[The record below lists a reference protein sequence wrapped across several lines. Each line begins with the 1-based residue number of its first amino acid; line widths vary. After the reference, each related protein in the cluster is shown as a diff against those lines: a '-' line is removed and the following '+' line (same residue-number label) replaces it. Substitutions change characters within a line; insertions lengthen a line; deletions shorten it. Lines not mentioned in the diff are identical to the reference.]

1 MTEACCPRP
10 NAPPVLA
17 PHGYPV
23 EADGSVEARSV
34 DGQQIFSYWVAS
46 SSNYTLLDKPSK
58 NCRTCEISAIR
69 EFCCVDFNA
78 FSPASSFASQSN
90 KSRVAIKRLVFHQK
104 CYNRYWPPWPIGLFV
119 LRMLRIYPTPNNC
132 QRLRRLPIENV
143 RWTNDAEVTATS
155 KKSDTINTAAVQ
167 TVQKMTSRRSVGTT
181 WDYRFS
187 VDQVD
192 YFDHQLGQYSRTPVR

>member
-46 SSNYTLLDKPSK
+46 SSNYTILGKQKRCILSLSFVKKLQNLWNFSYKGKPSEEFK
-58 NCRTCEISAIR
+58 RYSAQMNSNVL
-69 EFCCVDFNA
+69 CCVDFNA

-90 KSRVAIKRLVFHQK
+90 KSRVAIKEWVPIRNAT
-104 CYNRYWPPWPIGLFV
+104 NRYWPHWPIGRFFLK
-119 LRMLRIYPTPNNC
+119 MLGTYPTPNNFSASGGC
-132 QRLRRLPIENV
+132 PSK
-143 RWTNDAEVTATS
+143 TS
-155 KKSDTINTAAVQ
+155 AGQ
-167 TVQKMTSRRSVGTT
+167 TMQKLQPRRRS
-181 WDYRFS
+181 
-187 VDQVD
+187 
-192 YFDHQLGQYSRTPVR
+192 PIP

>member
-1 MTEACCPRP
+1 MLFHQQ
-10 NAPPVLA
+10 VL
-17 PHGYPV
+17 
-23 EADGSVEARSV
+23 S
-34 DGQQIFSYWVAS
+34 Q
-46 SSNYTLLDKPSK
+46 
-58 NCRTCEISAIR
+58 
-69 EFCCVDFNA
+69 
-78 FSPASSFASQSN
+78 ASQTN
-90 KSRVAIKRLVFHQK
+90 RELQLKDWFFIRNATIAIG
-104 CYNRYWPPWPIGLFV
+104 PPWPIGLFV

>member
-104 CYNRYWPPWPIGLFV
+104 CYNRSLLASLAYWPFCPKDAPNLSNTEQLSAPPEAAHRKRPLDKRCRSYSHVEEVRYHKHCSSSNGAKNDQPEICRDYMGL
-119 LRMLRIYPTPNNC
+119 
-132 QRLRRLPIENV
+132 
-143 RWTNDAEVTATS
+143 
-155 KKSDTINTAAVQ
+155 
-167 TVQKMTSRRSVGTT
+167 
-181 WDYRFS
+181 
-187 VDQVD
+187 QV
-192 YFDHQLGQYSRTPVR
+192 FC